1 MKESEKF
8 QQLGNAIGALIVE
21 ASVIHDRLNVLE
33 GKIFTQA
40 SFLIGLHNHLKRSE
54 RSEQK
59 SSPLNSTNKGKKTT
73 R

>member
-40 SFLIGLHNHLKRSE
+40 SFLIGLHNHLKRV
-54 RSEQK
+54 
-59 SSPLNSTNKGKKTT
+59 
-73 R
+73 

>member
-40 SFLIGLHNHLKRSE
+40 SFLIGLHNHLKRVWKVWTE
-54 RSEQK
+54 E
-59 SSPLNSTNKGKKTT
+59 LSTQFN
-73 R
+73 